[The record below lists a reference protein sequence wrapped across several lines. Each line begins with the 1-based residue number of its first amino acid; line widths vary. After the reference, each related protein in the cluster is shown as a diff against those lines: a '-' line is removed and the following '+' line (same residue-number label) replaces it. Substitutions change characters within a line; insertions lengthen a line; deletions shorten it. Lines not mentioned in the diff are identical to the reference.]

1 MNAEKN
7 SVKKLI
13 IDAIIG
19 EDRGRD
25 AVKDVLLQLFGAI
38 IYSVGAQCFIVT
50 ANIAPGGA
58 MGIALMA
65 NYLTGLPVGSL
76 TLLVNLPLLIMAWLY
91 LSHKFAVRTAITCGI
106 CSLILDMVIAPFCPV
121 YAGDRLM
128 SSLYGGI
135 FVGVGMAFIFM
146 AGSTTGGSDIAG
158 YLLQKKRPHISIGRA
173 LLMIDGVVLA
183 LSIVVFGNVDAG
195 LFGLICLFAQT
206 KVIDGIIYGSDVGS
220 NVSIV
225 TSKPR
230 EIASR
235 VIDELDR
242 SATLLPGKGAYSGQ
256 DTTVVLC
263 TVRKAEFGRLKRII
277 HETDETAFVMV
288 TETTEV
294 FGLGFKNISGD
305 SVS

>member
-1 MNAEKN
+1 MNAVKK
-7 SVKKLI
+7 SVKNLI
-13 IDAIIG
+13 IDALLG
-19 EDRGRD
+19 DARGKEAVRD
-25 AVKDVLLQLFGAI
+25 MILLISGAI
-38 IYSVGAQCFIVT
+38 IYSVGAQCFIVP

-58 MGIALMA
+58 VGIALMA
-65 NYLTGLPVGSL
+65 NYLTGLPVGGL

-91 LSHKFAVRTAITCGI
+91 LSHKFAVRTAIACGI
-106 CSLILDMVIAPFCPV
+106 CSLTLDMIIAPLCPV

-135 FVGVGMAFIFM
+135 LVGVGMAFIFM

-183 LSIVVFGNVDAG
+183 LSIFVFGNVDAG
-195 LFGLICLFAQT
+195 LFGLICLFSQT

-225 TSKPR
+225 TRKSE
-230 EIASR
+230 EIAAR

-305 SVS
+305 S